1 VRPQVLIFDVSAA
14 DDDKKGGVGG
24 GGSREMYVMKE
35 ASFRLE
41 MGARDGGVDGEGF
54 VRSV

>member
-1 VRPQVLIFDVSAA
+1 MRPQVLIFDVSAA